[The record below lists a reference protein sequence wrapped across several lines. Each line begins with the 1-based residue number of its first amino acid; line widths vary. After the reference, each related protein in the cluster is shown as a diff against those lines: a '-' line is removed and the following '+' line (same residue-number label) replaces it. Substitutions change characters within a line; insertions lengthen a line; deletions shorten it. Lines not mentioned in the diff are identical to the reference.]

1 MDFQKDK
8 LNKWDYIVSVSSGAL
23 AAALD
28 VFMVKDISIQDA
40 HKWGKEEID
49 SFVGKVAKKQGF
61 QGSESD
67 THKAIKFL
75 EDKYPIQADLLTN
88 DFGSGGYHHLRD
100 FSHHPTV
107 VGLLF
112 SIVSQFTGK
121 GYGTDTKGNFLV
133 LDVPGWRR
141 PDLLTGIYS
150 GTIAW
155 LFHMISDIAG
165 SSSSV
170 RVGKEGTGLP
180 GPLLSFLKELSS
192 IPGIRAIA
200 GSDKNGNYNFSVT
213 CSKLFRGTLLG
224 NHDES
229 GKPILH
235 EELIF
240 DLRTELGIAHEAINN
255 KQHLPVIINE
265 IIVCSF
271 YSVSRFCN
279 ALQEADVKTLED
291 LKRIDV
297 RAFLPWNSTALRH
310 MRTLACTV
318 FSAIDITVAG
328 TKAAAKNKDNPAGFA
343 LDFMQSINYI
353 GVARLT
359 VAYTAEASVGVTK
372 LYKQFAAFA
381 EAEKVKLYAAIP
393 NAEETLVLLKKAAT
407 TTGAVL
413 QAGTPLGFVSAAIGV
428 YDEIAKAVKDLN
440 VAHQERLL
448 VEEQCKVHV
457 ELLRE
462 NRAAMELVVS
472 EYMYERLYGF
482 GQTLDTIEIAARS
495 GDAQNYV
502 QANAN
507 LQKQLGHEPVFETLS
522 DFDELMAS
530 DAPLKL

>member
-1 MDFQKDK
+1 MDDR
-8 LNKWDYIVSVSSGAL
+8 NNRMDKWDYIVSVSSGAL

-28 VFMVKDISIQDA
+28 IFLVKDISIQDA

-100 FSHHPTV
+100 FSHHPTIA
-107 VGLLF
+107 GLLF

-121 GYGTDTKGNFLV
+121 GYGTDTKGKFLV
-133 LDVPGWRR
+133 LDVPGWRK
-141 PDLLTGIYS
+141 PDLLTGIYN

-200 GSDKNGNYNFSVT
+200 GTDKKGNYNFSVT

-224 NHDES
+224 DHDAS

-235 EELIF
+235 QELIF

-279 ALQEADVKTLED
+279 ALREAEVETLED
-291 LKRIDV
+291 LKHIDV
-297 RAFLPWNSTALRH
+297 RDFLPWNSAALRH

-328 TKAAAKNKDNPAGFA
+328 TKAAAKNKDNPTGFA

-359 VAYTAEASVGVTK
+359 VAFTAEASVGISK
-372 LYKQFAAFA
+372 LYGQFIMLA
-381 EAEKVKLYAAIP
+381 EAEKEKLYATIP
-393 NAEETLVLLKKAAT
+393 NAEETLSLLKKAVT

-413 QAGTPLGFVSAAIGV
+413 QAGTPLGFISAAIGV
-428 YDEIAKAVKDLN
+428 YDEIALAVKDLDM
-440 VAHQERLL
+440 AHQDRLL
-448 VEEQCKVHV
+448 VEEQCRSQVQ
-457 ELLRE
+457 LLRE
-462 NRAAMELVVS
+462 NRASMELVVS
-472 EYMYERLYGF
+472 QYMYERLYGF
-482 GQTLDTIEIAARS
+482 GQALDTIEAAARS
-495 GDAQNYV
+495 GNVQSYV
-502 QANAN
+502 QGNAN
-507 LQKQLGHEPVFETLS
+507 LQKQLGHKPVFETLS
-522 DFDELMAS
+522 DFDDLMAS